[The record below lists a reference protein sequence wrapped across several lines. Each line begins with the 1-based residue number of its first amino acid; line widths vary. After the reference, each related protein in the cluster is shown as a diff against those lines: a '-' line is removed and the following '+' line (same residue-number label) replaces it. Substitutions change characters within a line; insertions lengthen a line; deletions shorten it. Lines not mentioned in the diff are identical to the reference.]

1 MTNNINDHSPF
12 LQMNP
17 LFSVMASVGVDVG
30 VSSEGSWSDRE
41 MAAGRKLT
49 GIAIKESES
58 VYRIARIRA
67 R

>member
-1 MTNNINDHSPF
+1 
-12 LQMNP
+12 MNP
-17 LFSVMASVGVDVG
+17 LSSVIASAPDVG

-49 GIAIKESES
+49 GIAIEESDNGIS
-58 VYRIARIRA
+58 IAEICA